1 MKMRLRHLHRDERG
15 MTFAFVAVGL
25 MAFLAASTLAVD
37 VGMFMTARSQ
47 AQTSADAGAL
57 AGAVALAFDDFNNR
71 TPAGP
76 AVQSAIAAALGNQV
90 MRGAVSVEPGDVTF
104 PAAPNG
110 QFNRVRVD
118 VYRTGERNNSIGTLI
133 GPIFGVPTVEIIA
146 MATAEAAPAN
156 AMTCVKPFTIP
167 DRWVENSIP
176 KNNTFDRYDNK
187 GALLPNA
194 DVYIEPDQPGY
205 VGYDSVAD
213 KGTPLMIRAGT
224 GNNIEPSMYWSWKM
238 PGDIGGDFYREN
250 IANCN
255 QSVFTYKSPMQP
267 EPGNMSGPTV
277 DGIDDLIAKDPNAYW
292 DEDARKVVTD
302 LHPTPRIFPIPLY
315 DPEYYA
321 SEKANG
327 RNAGLRMAN
336 WVGFFVERREGNNV
350 YGRIAPILG
359 VIDPNAGPAPAGA
372 FPKAI
377 RLVQ

>member
-1 MKMRLRHLHRDERG
+1 
-15 MTFAFVAVGL
+15 

-57 AGAVALAFDDFNNR
+57 AGAVALAFDDFNDR

-76 AVQSAIAAALGNQV
+76 AVQSAIAAALGNEV
-90 MRGAVSVEPGDVTF
+90 MRDAVSVEPGDVTF
-104 PAAPNG
+104 PAAPGG

-167 DRWVENSIP
+167 DRWKENSIP
-176 KNNTFDRYDNK
+176 KNDKFERYDNR
-187 GALLPNA
+187 GNVLPNA
-194 DVYIEPDQPGY
+194 DVYIEADQPGY

-238 PGDIGGDFYREN
+238 PQDIGGDFYREN

-255 QSVFTYKSPMQP
+255 QAVFGWRSPMNP
-267 EPGNMSGPTV
+267 EPGNMMGPTA
-277 DGIDDLIAKDPNAYW
+277 DGIDDLIAKDPNARW
-292 DEDARKVVTD
+292 DDDKKKVITD

-315 DPEYYA
+315 DPDYYQL
-321 SEKANG
+321 EKANG
-327 RNAGLRMAN
+327 RNASLRMAN
-336 WVGFFVERREGNNV
+336 WVGFFVESRNGNDV
-350 YGRIAPILG
+350 FGRIVPILG
-359 VIDPNAGPAPAGA
+359 VIDPDAGPAPAGT
-372 FPKAI
+372 FPRAI

>member
-1 MKMRLRHLHRDERG
+1 VKLRLRHLHRDERG

-57 AGAVALAFDDFNNR
+57 AGAVALAFDDFNDR
-71 TPAGP
+71 TAAGP
-76 AVQSAIAAALGNQV
+76 AVQSAIAGALGNQV

-104 PAAPNG
+104 PAAPGG

-118 VYRTGERNNSIGTLI
+118 VYRTGDRNNSIGTLI

-176 KNNTFDRYDNK
+176 KNGTFDRYDNK
-187 GALLPNA
+187 GELLENA
-194 DVYIEPDQPGY
+194 DVYIPPDQPGY
-205 VGYDSVAD
+205 VGYDSNLD
-213 KGTPLMIRAGT
+213 KGTPLVIRAGT
-224 GNNIEPSMYWSWKM
+224 GNNIESSMYWSWKM
-238 PGDIGGDFYREN
+238 PQDIGGDFYREN

-255 QSVFTYKSPMQP
+255 HAVFKYKSPMQS
-267 EPGNMSGPTV
+267 EPGNMMGPTI
-277 DGIDDLIAKDPNAYW
+277 DGIDDLIAKDPHARW
-292 DEDARKVVTD
+292 DDGKKKVITD
-302 LHPTPRIFPIPLY
+302 QNPSPRIFPIPLY
-315 DPEYYA
+315 DPDYYQA
-321 SEKANG
+321 EKANG
-327 RNAGLRMAN
+327 RNASLRMAN
-336 WVGFFVERREGNNV
+336 WVGFFVESRDGNNV
-350 YGRIAPILG
+350 VGRIVPILG
-359 VIDPNAGPAPAGA
+359 VIDPDAGPAPPGT
-372 FPKAI
+372 FPRAI

>member
-1 MKMRLRHLHRDERG
+1 

-57 AGAVALAFDDFNNR
+57 AGAVALAFDDFNDR
-71 TPAGP
+71 TAAGP
-76 AVQSAIAAALGNQV
+76 AVQSAIAGALGNQV

-118 VYRTGERNNSIGTLI
+118 VYRTGDRNNSIGTLI

-176 KNNTFDRYDNK
+176 KNDTFDRYDNK
-187 GALLPNA
+187 GVLLPNA

-205 VGYDSVAD
+205 VGYDSIAD

-238 PGDIGGDFYREN
+238 EEAIGGDFYRGN

-255 QSVFTYKSPMQP
+255 QAVYSYMSPMQP
-267 EPGNMSGPTV
+267 EPGAMAGPTG
-277 DGIDDLIAKDPNAYW
+277 DGIDDLIAKDPNARW
-292 DEDARKVVTD
+292 DEGTKKVITD

-315 DPEYYA
+315 DPDFYQ
-321 SEKANG
+321 SGKANG
-327 RNAGLRMAN
+327 RDASLRMAN
-336 WVGFFVERREGNNV
+336 WVGFFVERRDGNNV
-350 YGRIAPILG
+350 FGRIVPILG
-359 VIDPNAGPAPAGA
+359 VIDPDAGPAPAGT
-372 FPKAI
+372 FPRAI

>member
-1 MKMRLRHLHRDERG
+1 MRLRHLHRDERG

-71 TPAGP
+71 TPSGP

-104 PAAPNG
+104 PAAPSG
-110 QFNRVRVD
+110 EFNRVRVD

-176 KNNTFDRYDNK
+176 KNDTFDRYDNK
-187 GALLPNA
+187 GVLLPNA

-205 VGYDSVAD
+205 VGYDSIAD

-238 PGDIGGDFYREN
+238 PQDVGGDFYREN
-250 IANCN
+250 IATCN
-255 QSVFTYKSPMQP
+255 QAVFGYKSMMQP
-267 EPGNMSGPTV
+267 EPGAMAGPTG
-277 DGIDDLIAKDPNAYW
+277 DGIDDLIAQDPNARW
-292 DEDARKVVTD
+292 DEGQKKVITD

-315 DPEYYA
+315 DPDFYQ
-321 SEKANG
+321 SGKANG
-327 RNAGLRMAN
+327 RDASLRMAN
-336 WVGFFVERREGNNV
+336 WVGFFVESRNGNNV
-350 YGRIAPILG
+350 FGRIVPILG
-359 VIDPNAGPAPAGA
+359 VIDPDAGPAPAGI
-372 FPKAI
+372 FPRAI

>member
-1 MKMRLRHLHRDERG
+1 MRLRHLHRDERG

-104 PAAPNG
+104 PAAPSG
-110 QFNRVRVD
+110 EFNRVRVD

-176 KNNTFDRYDNK
+176 KNDTFERYDNK
-187 GALLPNA
+187 GVLLPNA
-194 DVYIEPDQPGY
+194 DEYIPPDQPGY
-205 VGYDSVAD
+205 VGYDSIAD

-238 PGDIGGDFYREN
+238 PQDVGGDFYREN
-250 IANCN
+250 IATCN
-255 QSVFTYKSPMQP
+255 QAVFGYKSMMQP
-267 EPGNMSGPTV
+267 EPGAMSGPTG
-277 DGIDDLIAKDPNAYW
+277 DGIDDLIAQDPNARW
-292 DEDARKVVTD
+292 DEGQKKVITD

-315 DPEYYA
+315 DPDFYQ
-321 SEKANG
+321 SGKANG
-327 RNAGLRMAN
+327 RDASLRMAN
-336 WVGFFVERREGNNV
+336 WVGFFVESRNGNNV
-350 YGRIAPILG
+350 FGRIVPILG
-359 VIDPNAGPAPAGA
+359 VIDPNAGPAPAGT
-372 FPKAI
+372 FPRAI

>member
-1 MKMRLRHLHRDERG
+1 
-15 MTFAFVAVGL
+15 

-57 AGAVALAFDDFNNR
+57 AGAVALAFDDFNDR

-76 AVQSAIAAALGNQV
+76 AVQSAIAAAVGNQV

-104 PAAPNG
+104 PAAPGG

-146 MATAEAAPAN
+146 MATAEASPAN

-176 KNNTFDRYDNK
+176 KNDTFDRYDNK
-187 GALLPNA
+187 GNLLPNA

-205 VGYDSVAD
+205 VGYDSDVD

-224 GNNIEPSMYWSWKM
+224 GNNIESSMYWSWKM
-238 PGDIGGDFYREN
+238 PDDIGGDFYRDN

-255 QSVFTYKSPMQP
+255 QARFGYKSPMNP
-267 EPGNMSGPTV
+267 EPGNMMGPTV
-277 DGIDDLIAKDPNAYW
+277 DGIDDLLAKDPHARW
-292 DEDARKVVTD
+292 DDGKKKVVTD
-302 LHPTPRIFPIPLY
+302 QNPSPRIFPIPLY
-315 DPEYYA
+315 DPEFYA
-321 SEKANG
+321 DGKANG
-327 RNAGLRMAN
+327 RNASLRMAN
-336 WVGFFVERREGNNV
+336 WVGFFVEGRDGNNV
-350 YGRIAPILG
+350 FGRIVPILG
-359 VIDPNAGPAPAGA
+359 VIDPNMGPAPAGA
-372 FPKAI
+372 FPFAI